1 MANQIAAIKRHR
13 TARIAKVLTRSLYL
27 HRRGKKAEVYNL
39 VCDEFVRFGGVYVK
53 FLQGVLLR
61 SQALK
66 HWHSPEKLNI
76 FENLHSEPLDIANI
90 LQTEL
95 PAEKV
100 AQIASIQPQP
110 FAAGSFGQVYFGQLA
125 SGQHVVIKVLRPMVR
140 DLLRY
145 DLKLLSMFSK
155 NFLRK
160 MHKGNVDMNLSEAV
174 KEFQISTL
182 RETDYVA
189 EAAFAAELY
198 NAYKDHPTFIIP
210 QTFTELCTKNI
221 IVQEYIDGISVASI
235 VKLHEQGVDPKEY
248 VAEMLGSDLDTQL
261 ITLGYE
267 SLMGAFDLQ
276 RIQGDPHPGN
286 IRLMRHNK
294 VGLIDFGI
302 SAASPVNKA
311 AFFGLLQEWHRL
323 FGDGRNISNLFEQFM
338 RFFVSDLY
346 RALKRLS
353 AFSRSESVNG
363 NNFTGE
369 VGKVAQETFQQLTG
383 ERNID
388 PLLADGRVLQLVNQ
402 MVNKDNR
409 FGLVIKLES
418 SEILRA
424 ATTYITLVESL
435 GRRGIV
441 LPKVFEKVVTD
452 VSAKYPEL
460 HHTQDDG
467 MSVADALQTVSNW
480 LERVA
485 ERDPSLFMQLTRRI
499 KLRTSKPQT
508 ATEATNAG
516 ATIQDVTI
524 DEEAKT

>member
-1 MANQIAAIKRHR
+1 MSKQIAAIKRNR
-13 TARIAKVLTRSLYL
+13 TARIAKLLTRSLYL
-27 HRRGKKAEVYNL
+27 HRRGKKAEVYTL

-66 HWHSPEKLNI
+66 HWSSPDKLNI
-76 FENLHSEPLDIANI
+76 FENLHSEPLDIVKI
-90 LQTEL
+90 LQTEI
-95 PAEKV
+95 PADKLT
-100 AQIASIQPQP
+100 QIANIQPQP
-110 FAAGSFGQVYFGQLA
+110 FAAGSFGQVYYGQLA
-125 SGQHVVIKVLRPMVR
+125 TGQQIIIKVLRPMVR

-145 DLKLLSMFSK
+145 DLRLLSMFSK
-155 NFLRK
+155 KFLRK
-160 MHKGNVDMNLSEAV
+160 MHKGNVDMNLNEAV

-182 RETDYVA
+182 RETDYIA
-189 EAAFAAELY
+189 EAEFAAELHA
-198 NAYKDHPTFIIP
+198 AYKNHSTFIIP
-210 QTFTELCTKNI
+210 ETFTELCTKNI
-221 IVQEYIDGISVASI
+221 IVQEYVDGISVASI

-248 VAEMLGSDLDTQL
+248 VAEQLGSDLDTQL

-267 SLMGAFDLQ
+267 SLMGAFDLR

-286 IRLMRHNK
+286 IRLMKDNK
-294 VGLIDFGI
+294 VGIIDFGI

-353 AFSRSESVNG
+353 SFSPSTTAEG

-369 VGKVAQETFQQLTG
+369 VGKVAQETFSQLTG
-383 ERNID
+383 VRDID

-435 GRRGIV
+435 GRRGVV
-441 LPKVFEKVVTD
+441 LPKVFEQVVNN

-460 HHTQDDG
+460 QHTQDDG
-467 MSVADALQTVSNW
+467 MSVSHALQTVSNW

-485 ERDPSLFMQLTRRI
+485 ERDPALFMQLTRRI
-499 KLRTSKPQT
+499 KLRKARPQP
-508 ATEATNAG
+508 AAESPGNG
-516 ATIQDVTI
+516 AIIEDIKV
-524 DEEAKT
+524 EEEVKA

>member
-1 MANQIAAIKRHR
+1 MASQIAAIKRHR
-13 TARIAKVLTRSLYL
+13 TARVAKILTRSLYL
-27 HRRGKKAEVYNL
+27 HRRGKKAEIYNL

-66 HWHSPEKLNI
+66 HWHSPDKLNI
-76 FENLHSEPLDIANI
+76 FENLHSEPLDIIKI
-90 LQTEL
+90 LQSEL
-95 PAEKV
+95 PADKL
-100 AQIASIQPQP
+100 ARIASVQPQP
-110 FAAGSFGQVYFGQLA
+110 FAAGSFGQVYYGQLVT
-125 SGQHVVIKVLRPMVR
+125 GQQIVIKVLRPMVR
-140 DLLRY
+140 DLLSY
-145 DLKLLSMFSK
+145 DLRLLSMFSK
-155 NFLRK
+155 KFLRK
-160 MHKGNVDMNLSEAV
+160 LHKGNVDMNIDEAV
-174 KEFQISTL
+174 KEFRVSTL

-189 EAAFAAELY
+189 EAEFAAELHT
-198 NAYKDHPTFIIP
+198 AYKDHPTFIIP
-210 QTFTELCTKNI
+210 ETFIDLCTPNI
-221 IVQEYIDGISVASI
+221 IVQEYIDGISAASL

-248 VAEMLGSDLDTQL
+248 IAEQLGSDLDAQL

-267 SLMGAFDLQ
+267 SLMGAFDLR

-286 IRLMRHNK
+286 IRLMRDNK

-302 SAASPVNKA
+302 QAASPTNKA
-311 AFFGLLQEWHRL
+311 AFFGLLEEWHRL
-323 FGDGRNISNLFEQFM
+323 FEDGRNISNLFEQFM

-353 AFSRSESVNG
+353 SVASSTTAEG

-369 VGKVAQETFQQLTG
+369 VGKVAQETFSQLTG
-383 ERNID
+383 MRDID
-388 PLLADGRVLQLVNQ
+388 PMLADGRVLQLVNQ

-435 GRRGIV
+435 GRRGVV
-441 LPKVFEKVVTD
+441 LPKVFGQVVKN

-467 MSVADALQTVSNW
+467 MSISAALQTVSNW

-485 ERDPSLFMQLTRRI
+485 ERDPALFMQLTRRI
-499 KLRTSKPQT
+499 KLRGNSPQP
-508 ATEATNAG
+508 AAQAAG
-516 ATIQDVTI
+516 VSELIEDVQTKGGK
-524 DEEAKT
+524 ES